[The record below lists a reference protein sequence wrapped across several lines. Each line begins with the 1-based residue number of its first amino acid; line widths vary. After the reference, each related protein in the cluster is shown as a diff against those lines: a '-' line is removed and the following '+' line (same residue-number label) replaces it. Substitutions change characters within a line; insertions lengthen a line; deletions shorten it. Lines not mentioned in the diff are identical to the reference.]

1 MAGTGGAYRGVV
13 VDRQWC
19 GGSSAN
25 VRPIHE
31 EEQMSKYVRW
41 MIVPIVAVLA
51 ACGGQ
56 NDSEQVDEALTRDLA
71 LAASMQYPQQQ
82 FMSPMEMGYSQYP
95 YGQYPQQQQLYDQYG
110 RPVYTQ
116 QPVAQQAIY
125 RAPAP
130 ARTTARASTGT
141 TVRREPVRHTKRDA
155 LIGATAGAVIGAT
168 ISKDVKGALIG
179 AAAGGLIGGVVGH
192 TIDVKH

>member
-1 MAGTGGAYRGVV
+1 
-13 VDRQWC
+13 
-19 GGSSAN
+19 
-25 VRPIHE
+25 
-31 EEQMSKYVRW
+31 MSKFVRW
-41 MIVPIVAVLA
+41 LIVPVVAVLA

-56 NDSEQVDEALTRDLA
+56 SDSERLDEALTRDLA

-82 FMSPMEMGYSQYP
+82 FMSPMEMGYGQYP
-95 YGQYPQQQQLYDQYG
+95 YGQYPQQMYGQYPQ
-110 RPVYTQ
+110 PVYGA
-116 QPVAQQAIY
+116 PAAQQAIY

-130 ARTTARASTGT
+130 VQRTTTTRASTGT

-179 AAAGGLIGGVVGH
+179 AAAGGLLGGVVGH
-192 TIDVKH
+192 TIDVQH

>member
-1 MAGTGGAYRGVV
+1 
-13 VDRQWC
+13 
-19 GGSSAN
+19 
-25 VRPIHE
+25 
-31 EEQMSKYVRW
+31 MSKFVRW
-41 MIVPIVAVLA
+41 MIVPVVAVLA

-56 NDSEQVDEALTRDLA
+56 SDSERLDEALTRDLA

-82 FMSPMEMGYSQYP
+82 FMSPMEMGYGQYP
-95 YGQYPQQQQLYDQYG
+95 QQMYGQYPQ
-110 RPVYTQ
+110 PVYGQ
-116 QPVAQQAIY
+116 YPQPVYGPPAPQQAIY

-130 ARTTARASTGT
+130 ARRTTALTGT

-179 AAAGGLIGGVVGH
+179 AAAGGLLGGVVGH
-192 TIDVKH
+192 TIDVQH

>member
-1 MAGTGGAYRGVV
+1 MTRF
-13 VDRQWC
+13 
-19 GGSSAN
+19 
-25 VRPIHE
+25 
-31 EEQMSKYVRW
+31 VRW
-41 MIVPIVAVLA
+41 MIVPVVAVLA

-56 NDSEQVDEALTRDLA
+56 SDSERLDEALTRDLA

-82 FMSPMEMGYSQYP
+82 FMSPMEMGYAQP
-95 YGQYPQQQQLYDQYG
+95 YGQPQQQVLYDQYG
-110 RPVYTQ
+110 RPVYAP

-141 TVRREPVRHTKRDA
+141 TVRREPIRNTKRDA
-155 LIGATAGAVIGAT
+155 LIGATAGAVIGSV

-179 AAAGGLIGGVVGH
+179 AAAGGLLGGVVGH

>member
-1 MAGTGGAYRGVV
+1 
-13 VDRQWC
+13 
-19 GGSSAN
+19 
-25 VRPIHE
+25 
-31 EEQMSKYVRW
+31 MSKFVRW
-41 MIVPIVAVLA
+41 MSLPVVAILA

-56 NDSEQVDEALTRDLA
+56 SDSERLDEALSRDLA

-82 FMSPMEMGYSQYP
+82 FMSPMEMGYAQSP

-110 RPVYTQ
+110 RPVYMP

-130 ARTTARASTGT
+130 VRTTTTRASTG
-141 TVRREPVRHTKRDA
+141 TVRREPVRNTKRDA

-168 ISKDVKGALIG
+168 VSRDVKGALIG
-179 AAAGGLIGGVVGH
+179 AAAGGLLGGVVGH
-192 TIDVKH
+192 TIDVQH

>member
-1 MAGTGGAYRGVV
+1 
-13 VDRQWC
+13 
-19 GGSSAN
+19 
-25 VRPIHE
+25 
-31 EEQMSKYVRW
+31 MSKFVRW
-41 MIVPIVAVLA
+41 MIVPVVAVLA

-56 NDSEQVDEALTRDLA
+56 KDSDQLDEALSRDLA

-82 FMSPMEMGYSQYP
+82 FMSPMEMGYAQP
-95 YGQYPQQQQLYDQYG
+95 YGQPQQQVLYDQYG
-110 RPVYTQ
+110 RPVYAP

-141 TVRREPVRHTKRDA
+141 TVRREPIRNTKRDA
-155 LIGATAGAVIGAT
+155 LIGATAGAVIGSV

-179 AAAGGLIGGVVGH
+179 AAAGGLLGGVVGH

>member
-1 MAGTGGAYRGVV
+1 
-13 VDRQWC
+13 
-19 GGSSAN
+19 
-25 VRPIHE
+25 
-31 EEQMSKYVRW
+31 MSKFVRW
-41 MIVPIVAVLA
+41 MTLPVVAALA

-56 NDSEQVDEALTRDLA
+56 SDSERLDEALTRDLA

-82 FMSPMEMGYSQYP
+82 FMSPMEMGYAQP
-95 YGQYPQQQQLYDQYG
+95 YGQPQQQLYDQYG
-110 RPVYTQ
+110 RPVYAP

-155 LIGATAGAVIGAT
+155 LIGATAGAVIGSV

-179 AAAGGLIGGVVGH
+179 AAAGGLLGGVVGH
-192 TIDVKH
+192 TIDVQH

>member
-1 MAGTGGAYRGVV
+1 MTRF
-13 VDRQWC
+13 
-19 GGSSAN
+19 
-25 VRPIHE
+25 
-31 EEQMSKYVRW
+31 VRW
-41 MIVPIVAVLA
+41 MIVPVVAVLA

-56 NDSEQVDEALTRDLA
+56 SDSERLDEALTRDLA

-82 FMSPMEMGYSQYP
+82 FMSPMEMGYAQP
-95 YGQYPQQQQLYDQYG
+95 YGQPQQQLYDQYG
-110 RPVYTQ
+110 RPVYAP

-155 LIGATAGAVIGAT
+155 LIGATAGAVIGSV
-168 ISKDVKGALIG
+168 ISRDVKGALIG
-179 AAAGGLIGGVVGH
+179 AAAGGLLGGVVGH
-192 TIDVKH
+192 TIDVQH